1 MTPPPR
7 PGPTVGLAAF
17 KAHLSAY
24 LRRVRRGEAF
34 TILYRDLPI
43 ARVLPWLEGPATLAS
58 RPPVRPLRS
67 VVLPPPA
74 AGAGARPAVDS
85 ASALREERR
94 EQR

>member
-1 MTPPPR
+1 MSPSPR

-43 ARVLPWLEGPATLAS
+43 ARVLPWREGPAPLAS
-58 RPPVRPLRS
+58 RPARRRLQS

-74 AGAGARPAVDS
+74 GGAGTPPAVDS
-85 ASALREERR
+85 GRALRDERR
-94 EQR
+94 ERR